1 MTDDPPVGPRPAG
14 MEIPLSPGQER
25 LWFLDRL
32 DPGDPAYNMVLV
44 ERLRGRL
51 DAGALERALNG
62 IVARHEILRTR
73 FPAVDG
79 HPVQIVAPEQ
89 WIEIE
94 RAGPVTDKRARELV
108 AERTNAP
115 FDLAAGPMLR
125 ATLLELDD
133 RDHVLCVVLH
143 HIVADGWSF
152 GVLFDELEAGYEGT
166 PVDGPPIQYGDY
178 AVWQR
183 DRLTDEV
190 IAEQLAYWKD
200 RLAGATP
207 IDLPLDHP
215 RPPVKTTNGAFADR
229 PIPERLWDG
238 VVRLAREERC
248 TPYMTLLAAF
258 QVLLARYSGQD
269 DVCVG
274 SPVSGRDREELEGLV
289 GFLVNTL
296 VLRGDLSGD
305 PSFREVMGRTRR
317 TALEAYEHQDIPFE
331 HLLAELGV
339 DRDLGR
345 NPLFETL
352 FNLYPPSTGLRLAG
366 LEAEPFDS
374 GHTSAKFDLMLEIH
388 PGERAA
394 RASFNYNTD
403 LFDAATVDQLA
414 GHFIDVLE
422 AVAADSDIRL
432 SRLYRRLGLPAT
444 DVAADE
450 APDAPPDRQAAPPCT
465 RIPLFEPSRHEGVAL
480 VSHGEPGAGGWGEEG
495 QVTYAE
501 LAERA
506 DRLAG
511 ALRARGVGPG
521 SLVGVCLER
530 GPEAVTALLAVWR
543 AGAAYLPLD
552 PAYPPARLAYMLS
565 DSGAGLVVTTERLL
579 GRLPDVPALCLES
592 LCSESPCPGGPV
604 SAGEPAPG
612 DLAYVIYTSGS
623 TGLPKA
629 VAVEHGALASRV
641 AWMRDHYGLR
651 PGDRVLQFASLS
663 FDTHAEE
670 IYPCLA
676 AGATLVMTGEPL
688 PDFLSGPYGGA
699 LTVLDL
705 PTSYWHELVAASV
718 AWPTSLRLMIIG
730 AEQAD
735 PAAVTRWHE
744 IAGEGVR
751 LVNTYGPTETTIVAT
766 AAELTGTRGPRRP
779 PIGRPLP
786 GTTAHVLDRWLN
798 PVPLGVPGELHL
810 GGAGLA
816 RGYLGRPGLTAERF
830 VPDPFGPPGA
840 RLYRT
845 GDRVRH
851 RRDGQLEFIGRL
863 DDQVKVRGYRIE
875 PGEIEAQITA
885 HPAVR
890 QARVVV
896 RDDSPG
902 LLVAY
907 VAADAG
913 TVSGLKAHLA
923 ERLPEHMIPA
933 AFVPLDR
940 LPLTPGGK
948 LDLAALPAPEWR
960 SASYVAPRTE
970 AEELVAA
977 VWAEVLGLD
986 RVGALD
992 DFFDLGG
999 HSLLATRVI
1008 ARIGRNV
1015 QLDVP
1020 LRTAFTHRTVERL
1033 AAAVEKLVVADLE
1046 RLSDEE
1052 ATRLLSGEAWPS

>member
-1 MTDDPPVGPRPAG
+1 MDDPPIGPRPAG
-14 MEIPLSPGQER
+14 MAEIPLSPGQER

-51 DAGALERALNG
+51 DTGALERALNG

-79 HPVQIVAPEQ
+79 RPVQVVAPEQ

-94 RAGPVTDKRARELV
+94 RLGPVTDKRARELV

-125 ATLLELDD
+125 ATLLELDG

-152 GVLFDELEAGYEGT
+152 GVLFDELAAGYEET

-207 IDLPLDHP
+207 IDLPIDHP

-229 PIPERLWDG
+229 PITERLWDD

-274 SPVSGRDREELEGLV
+274 SPVSGRDCEELEGLV

-305 PSFREVMGRTRR
+305 PAFREVMGRTRQ
-317 TALEAYEHQDIPFE
+317 TALEAYDHQDIPFE

-352 FNLYPPSTGLRLAG
+352 FNLYPPSTGPRLAG
-366 LEAEPFDS
+366 LEAEPFDP
-374 GHTSAKFDLMLEIH
+374 GHTCAKFDLMLEVH
-388 PGERAA
+388 PAEHGA

-403 LFDAATVDQLA
+403 LFEAATVEQLA

-422 AVAADSDIRL
+422 AVVADRDIRL
-432 SRLYRRLGLPAT
+432 SRLYGHIGLRPGDVRTDPALP
-444 DVAADE
+444 V
-450 APDAPPDRQAAPPCT
+450 
-465 RIPLFEPSRHEGVAL
+465 PLFELSRHEGVAL
-480 VSHGEPGAGGWGEEG
+480 ASQGEPGQRGRDEDGENVE
-495 QVTYAE
+495 VTYAE

-506 DRLAG
+506 DRLAR

-530 GPEAVTALLAVWR
+530 GPEAVTTLLAVWR

-565 DSGAGLVVTTERLL
+565 DSGAGLVVTRQRLL
-579 GRLPDVPALCLES
+579 GRLPDVPALCLENPR
-592 LCSESPCPGGPV
+592 LENLCPGGPV

-629 VAVEHGALASRV
+629 VAVGHGALASRV

-688 PDFLSGPYGGA
+688 PDFLSGPYGRA

-705 PTSYWHELVAASV
+705 PTSYWHELVAAPV
-718 AWPTSLRLMIIG
+718 AWPSSLRLMIIG
-730 AEQAD
+730 AEHAD

-744 IAGEGVR
+744 IAREGVR

-798 PVPLGVPGELHL
+798 PVPLGVPGELYL

-830 VPDPFGPPGA
+830 VPGPFGPPGA

-845 GDRVRH
+845 GDRVRR
-851 RRDGQLEFIGRL
+851 RRDGQLEFLGRL

-875 PGEIEAQITA
+875 PGEIEARITA
-885 HPAVR
+885 HPGVR

-896 RDDSPG
+896 REDSPG

-907 VAADAG
+907 VAADAD
-913 TVSGLKAHLA
+913 TVSGLRAHLA

-960 SASYVAPRTE
+960 SASFVAPRTE
-970 AEELVAA
+970 AEELIAA

-1008 ARIGRNV
+1008 ARIGQNV

-1033 AAAVEKLVVADLE
+1033 AAAVEELVMADLE

-1052 ATRLLSGEAWPS
+1052 AARLLSSEA